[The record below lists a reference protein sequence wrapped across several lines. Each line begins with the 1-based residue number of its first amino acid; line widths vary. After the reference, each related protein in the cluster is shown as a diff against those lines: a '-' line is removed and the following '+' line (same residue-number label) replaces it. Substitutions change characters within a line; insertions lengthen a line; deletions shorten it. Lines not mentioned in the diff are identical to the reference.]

1 MELAEEIIRKA
12 QKGDANAFSE
22 VLDSSYDLIFSVAMK
37 YVMNR
42 QDAEDVTQLVCI
54 KLGRSITLFRFDS
67 SFSTWLY
74 RVVVN
79 CANDWHRK
87 ENRHHQFANDVVQNP
102 ASHNSDVAEQQLY
115 LHQVLEQINTWG
127 KGYLDAVVL
136 VIGEG
141 LTHQDAARVLDVS
154 ESTVSWRI
162 HEVRKRLHLLESGGK
177 DS

>member
-1 MELAEEIIRKA
+1 MELSEEIIRKA
-12 QKGDANAFSE
+12 QQGDANAFSD
-22 VLDSSYDLIFSVAMK
+22 VLDSSYELIFSVAMK

-42 QDAEDVTQLVCI
+42 QDAEDVTQQVCI
-54 KLGRSITLFRFDS
+54 KLARSIAQYRFDS

-87 ENRHHQFANDVVQNP
+87 EGRHHQSDNDVAQNP
-102 ASHNSDVAEQQLY
+102 VSHNSDVAEQQLY
-115 LHQVLEQINTWG
+115 LKQVLEQINTWG

-141 LTHQDAARVLDVS
+141 LTHQAAARVLDVT

-162 HEVRKRLHLLESGGK
+162 HEVRKRLHLLESGGQK
-177 DS
+177 A